1 MIDWTR
7 DLSFTIRA
15 ALTTLGATTLF
26 LLDLVSRI
34 PRVLVRRSG
43 LVVAQIYNAG
53 TLSLTIVMV
62 SGFFVGMV
70 LGLQGFDSLSRFDA
84 EESLGAV
91 AALSLFKELGPV
103 ITALLFAGRAG
114 TAIASEIGLMR
125 ATDQLVAMEMMA
137 VDPVNR
143 VIVPRFLGGIIAM
156 PLLVAIFNGIGIT
169 GTYLVG
175 VSVMGVDSGVFWSQ
189 LHANVDLADVVE
201 GIVKSLV
208 FGAAAS
214 LLAVYEGYTCWP
226 SAEGVGRATTR
237 TVVSTAVSVLIL
249 DYLITSAL
257 I

>member
-1 MIDWTR
+1 
-7 DLSFTIRA
+7 
-15 ALTTLGATTLF
+15 
-26 LLDLVSRI
+26 
-34 PRVLVRRSG
+34 
-43 LVVAQIYNAG
+43 
-53 TLSLTIVMV
+53 
-62 SGFFVGMV
+62 
-70 LGLQGFDSLSRFDA
+70 
-84 EESLGAV
+84 
-91 AALSLFKELGPV
+91 
-103 ITALLFAGRAG
+103 
-114 TAIASEIGLMR
+114 MR

>member
-1 MIDWTR
+1 MTDWVR
-7 DLSFTIRA
+7 DLSFTARG

-34 PRVLVRRSG
+34 PRVFVRRFG

-53 TLSLTIVMV
+53 ALSLTIVMV

-189 LHANVDLADVVE
+189 LHANVDFADVVE

-208 FGAAAS
+208 FGGVAS
-214 LLAVYEGYTCWP
+214 LLAVYEGYTCIP

>member
-1 MIDWTR
+1 MILWFR
-7 DLSFTIRA
+7 DLSLTLRGALETFGAVTIF
-15 ALTTLGATTLF
+15 F
-26 LLDLVSRI
+26 LRI
-34 PRVLVRRSG
+34 VARSPRTLVRRFR

-53 TLSLTIVMV
+53 TLSLTIIMV

-125 ATDQLVAMEMMA
+125 ATDQLLAMEMMA
-137 VDPVNR
+137 VDPIER
-143 VIVPRFLGGIIAM
+143 VVVPRFLGGIIAM
-156 PLLVAIFNGIGIT
+156 PLLVAIFNAIGIT

-175 VSVMGVDSGVFWSQ
+175 VSLMGVDSGVFWSQ
-189 LHANVDLADVVE
+189 LHANVDLSDVTE
-201 GIVKSLV
+201 GIVKSLI
-208 FGAAAS
+208 FGGAAS
-214 LLAVYEGYTCWP
+214 LLAVYEGYTCIP

-237 TVVSTAVSVLIL
+237 TVVSSAVSVLVL

-257 I
+257 L

>member
-1 MIDWTR
+1 MIDWVS

-15 ALTTLGATTLF
+15 ALTTLGKISLF
-26 LLDLVSRI
+26 FLDLISRI
-34 PRVLVRRSG
+34 PRVFVRRFG

-91 AALSLFKELGPV
+91 AALTLFKELGPV
-103 ITALLFAGRAG
+103 VTALLFAGRAG

>member
-1 MIDWTR
+1 MIDWVR
-7 DLSFTIRA
+7 DLSFTLRA

-26 LLDLVSRI
+26 LLDLIVRI
-34 PRVLVRRSG
+34 PRVFVRRFG

-53 TLSLTIVMV
+53 TLSLTIIMV

-156 PLLVAIFNGIGIT
+156 PLLVAIFNGVGIT

-189 LHANVDLADVVE
+189 LHANVDLTDVVE

-214 LLAVYEGYTCWP
+214 LLAVYEGYTCRP
-226 SAEGVGRATTR
+226 SAEGVGLATTR

>member
-1 MIDWTR
+1 MIDWAQ
-7 DLSFTIRA
+7 DLANSFHGAVIR
-15 ALTTLGATTLF
+15 LGSTTLF
-26 LLDLVSRI
+26 LVDLVKRT
-34 PRVLVRRSG
+34 PRVFVRRFA
-43 LVVAQIYNAG
+43 LIVDQMYNAG
-53 TLSLTIVMV
+53 TLSLSIVMT

-125 ATDQLVAMEMMA
+125 ATDQLDAMEMMA

-143 VIVPRFLGGIIAM
+143 VIVPRFLGGVIAM
-156 PLLVAIFNGIGIT
+156 PLLVAIFDGVGIT

-201 GIVKSLV
+201 GIVKSFV
-208 FGAAAS
+208 FGCAAS
-214 LLAVYEGYTCWP
+214 LLAVYEGYTCRP
-226 SAEGVGRATTR
+226 SAEGVGSATTR

>member
-1 MIDWTR
+1 MIDWVR
-7 DLSFTIRA
+7 DLSFTLRA

-26 LLDLVSRI
+26 FLDLVSRI
-34 PRVLVRRSG
+34 PRVFVRRFG

-156 PLLVAIFNGIGIT
+156 PLLVAIFDGIGIT

-201 GIVKSLV
+201 GIVKSFV
-208 FGAAAS
+208 FGGAAS
-214 LLAVYEGYTCWP
+214 LLAVYEGYTCRP
-226 SAEGVGRATTR
+226 SAEGVGLATTR